1 MKVINIET
9 FIVKVPLIK
18 PFKTAIRTVLSAD
31 SLLVR
36 LDCDNGISGW
46 GEAPATVAITGD
58 SLTSIETAIKEY
70 LGPFL
75 KGRNLLSYE
84 EVLSGLGGVMIGNTS
99 AKAAL
104 DMAVY
109 DCLAQNSHLPLY
121 QYLGGASGDLETN
134 MTVSVNSPEEM
145 GDDAERY
152 IGQGFSVLKVKV
164 GIGEIDLD
172 IKRVKEIRKRV
183 GHDIRIRL
191 DANQGW
197 SPKEA
202 IKAIRQ
208 MEDEG
213 LDIELVE
220 QPVQAHD
227 LHGLKKVTDHV
238 DTFIMADEAVFSPKQ
253 ALEVIKM
260 RAADLINIK
269 LMKAGGIYQGQ
280 IINRLAETAGVE
292 CMVGSMIE
300 THLGITA
307 AAHFAASK
315 KNITRFDFDAPL
327 MLSKNIL
334 EGGLRYQVSHISLPA
349 EEGLGIRSVHTHE
362 GGD

>member
-1 MKVINIET
+1 MNVTNIET
-9 FIVKVPLIK
+9 FIVSVPLIK

-58 SLTSIETAIKEY
+58 SLPSIETAIKEY

-75 KGRNLLSYE
+75 MGRNLLFYE
-84 EVLSGLGGVMIGNTS
+84 EVLPELAFVMVGNTS

-109 DCLAQNSHLPLY
+109 DCLSQFSKLPLY
-121 QYLGGASGDLETN
+121 EYLGGACGELETN

-145 GDDAERY
+145 GDDAGQYVE
-152 IGQGFSVLKVKV
+152 QGFSVLKVKV
-164 GIGEIDLD
+164 GIGEIEDD
-172 IKRVKEIRKRV
+172 IKRVKEIRKRA
-183 GHDIRIRL
+183 GQDIRIRL

-197 SPKEA
+197 SAKDA

-213 LDIELVE
+213 LGIELVE
-220 QPVQAHD
+220 QPVKAMD
-227 LHGLKKVTDHV
+227 LYGLKKVTDHV
-238 DTFIMADEAVFSPKQ
+238 DTLIMADEAVFSPKQ
-253 ALEVIKM
+253 AMDVIRM

-269 LMKAGGIYQGQ
+269 LMKAGGIYQAQ
-280 IINRLAETAGVE
+280 IINQLAETAGME

-334 EGGLRYQVSHISLPA
+334 EGGLSYQANKISLPN
-349 EEGLGIRSVHTHE
+349 EKGLGIKSVAVQTH
-362 GGD
+362 